1 MSDEVCIANIG
12 PDQRTLRMRMGIA
25 SLSAGVMVA
34 IGGAAFGFAP
44 WSHAVASVWFYG
56 GFLGVF
62 QAREHT

>member
-1 MSDEVCIANIG
+1 MATTVCIANIG
-12 PDQRTLRMRMGIA
+12 PAQRTLRMRMGIA

-34 IGGAAFGFAP
+34 LGGAALGFAP
-44 WSHAVASVWFYG
+44 WTHALASVWFYG